1 MDPSV
6 EEEISVEDE
15 AVDEGIFKDCSTI
28 AFYRR
33 QKQQLFKKS
42 TYQALLDSVT
52 VGKDSTTFRI
62 INEATKIKCQNQSPA
77 DLDAFSRKE
86 TTVQDDL

>member
-15 AVDEGIFKDCSTI
+15 AVDEGIFKDCSMI

-52 VGKDSTTFRI
+52 IGKDSTTFRI
-62 INEATKIKCQNQSPA
+62 INEATKRA
-77 DLDAFSRKE
+77 VAVSRSKRE
-86 TTVQDDL
+86 PLSILGEV